1 MNHLMI
7 DTATLEAELPVHV
20 DIFVF
25 GPADL
30 LLTMRKNIALV
41 CNPTSDNAKALRVA
55 FELTQILGMKDIDHT
70 LFESD
75 WPTAWDFFS
84 EAWIIG
90 GDGTLNHF
98 INRYLDFDLPLSI
111 FKGGSGN
118 DFHSMLYPHLTTLQQ
133 AEQVLQGKTVAVDAG
148 LCNGK
153 LFLNGV
159 GVGFDGAIVKDL
171 LGKKKMAGKASYL
184 LSILKQIAFYHEQSY
199 TIHSDTQQ
207 ISGDCLMVSIANG
220 RRYGGA
226 FHVAPKASLNDSLL
240 DLNIV
245 GKIPA
250 LKRIKYLPIIEK
262 GEHLQL
268 PFVRYEQTAK
278 VLISAPNTVHAH
290 LDGEPMEGSVFEIT
304 CLPGKFRF
312 LV

>member
-1 MNHLMI
+1 
-7 DTATLEAELPVHV
+7 
-20 DIFVF
+20 
-25 GPADL
+25 
-30 LLTMRKNIALV
+30 MRKNIALV
-41 CNPTSDNAKALRVA
+41 CNPTPDNAKALRVA
-55 FELTQILGMKDIDHT
+55 FELTQMLGSKGIDYT
-70 LFESD
+70 LFD
-75 WPTAWDFFS
+75 AAWPTAWASFS
-84 EAWIIG
+84 EAWIVG

-98 INRYLDFDLPLSI
+98 INRYPDLSLPMTL

-118 DFHSMLYPHLTTLQQ
+118 DFHSMLYSNVTTLQQ

-148 LCNGK
+148 VCNGK

-171 LGKKKMAGKASYL
+171 LGKRKMAGKASYL
-184 LSILKQIAFYHEQSY
+184 LSILKQIAFYQEQSY

-207 ISGDCLMVSIANG
+207 ISGDCLMVSVANG

-226 FHVAPKASLNDSLL
+226 FHVAPKALLNDGLL

-245 GKIPA
+245 GKIPP
-250 LKRIKYLPIIEK
+250 LSRIKYLPIIEK

-278 VLISAPNTVHAH
+278 VLISAANPSAAH
-290 LDGEPMEGSVFEIT
+290 LDGELLDGSVFEIT